1 MSHFRG
7 LKFFIFNYRAFAIA
21 DLMLKRIGRAT
32 NRAHP
37 EKRVKKEEGWRKK
50 KKKGQKKEKKE
61 RKRG

>member
-1 MSHFRG
+1 MPHFRG

-37 EKRVKKEEGWRKK
+37 EKRVKEE
-50 KKKGQKKEKKE
+50 KGYQQLK
-61 RKRG
+61 